1 MKNLIYIIILH
12 KFKNRKKKCSN
23 IDEFILSRLKKKPS
37 NLKNHSTIDKHEAR
51 VLEACIDP
59 SSCSTNENDYGIFN
73 AAKMSCKYLYLLDHY
88 NVVNLNINDYKGQI
102 TEYLDSLWAVST
114 PNRFPQILSS
124 HLDRSRKSDDLV
136 INEGLTNEELS
147 LRKNVLYDH
156 TI

>member
-1 MKNLIYIIILH
+1 MERKSVVTLTSLYFPGWNKSLATSKITLPLI
-12 KFKNRKKKCSN
+12 
-23 IDEFILSRLKKKPS
+23 
-37 NLKNHSTIDKHEAR
+37 KHEAR
-51 VLEACIDP
+51 VLETCIDP
-59 SSCSTNENDYGIFN
+59 SSCSTNENEYGIFN
-73 AAKMSCKYLYLLDHY
+73 PAKMSCKYLYLLDHY

-124 HLDRSRKSDDLV
+124 HLDRSRKSDDFV